1 MRAFDVALLFA
12 VCTPG
17 SLGLHSDELSAGE
30 GEAGGGRLGI
40 FQVTLS
46 SQLLLLCLA
55 WEGNKSSSTPFVY
68 PPTSVYGT
76 GKLP

>member
-30 GEAGGGRLGI
+30 GEAGGRLGI

-68 PPTSVYGT
+68 PPTSVYGA